1 MLARAAALALCVSA
15 AAALAGC
22 GGGGSSSAPGG
33 GTGPASAFDP
43 ASTRLT
49 VISAGD
55 RGGQF
60 DAFFVAAPSP
70 GDLAQARDCVRYYL
84 ANSGNRAVVCWAY
97 PSEGALAAA
106 GVRPVSGRQARPC
119 WSARAG
125 ATIDGR
131 QRTAAANPAAGTEGC
146 PGA

>member
-1 MLARAAALALCVSA
+1 VLSA
-15 AAALAGC
+15 E
-22 GGGGSSSAPGG
+22 
-33 GTGPASAFDP
+33 
-43 ASTRLT
+43 
-49 VISAGD
+49 D

-97 PSEGALAAA
+97 PSEAAFTAA
-106 GVRPVSGRQARPC
+106 GVRPVTGLQAKPC

-131 QRTAAANPAAGTEGC
+131 RRAAGANPAAAGAGC